1 MTRRASTLLYAGLMA
16 FALAAA
22 HLLNFA
28 GGLGTL
34 EAQYQE
40 SLAAAKDLQAA
51 QDAAVK
57 QHMFDKHARAFCGNA
72 AWVEQGDG
80 SITCQPRR
88 GIKGP
93 GAVVVAG
100 GQP

>member
-1 MTRRASTLLYAGLMA
+1 MSRFASNLLYAGLMA

-22 HLLNFA
+22 HLLNFS
-28 GGLGTL
+28 GPLTTL
-34 EAQYQE
+34 DEQWASAQ
-40 SLAAAKDLQAA
+40 DLQAA
-51 QDAAVK
+51 MDAAAK
-57 QHMFDKHARAFCGNA
+57 QSAFERHARQFCGNA

-100 GQP
+100 GKP